1 MLFKILK
8 GDSSRISTDVTPF
21 HEGYAYVTAN
31 DGGFYID
38 MNNGT
43 ADERIRINPTATQ
56 VTMKKWTSA
65 DFLVMPVKGDLITLN
80 LDGSDRQYRV
90 LKIVDGTTVEV
101 LGMWNL
107 STSTAFDSGGTNTY
121 SGKTLDT
128 YLNTTWYNTLSITA
142 KNAIVPKNINQYGY
156 SEGSYNESTH
166 SSYADYSTKFLKA
179 NVGNRY
185 VYALDVEDIEMYF
198 GGTGGSAS
206 DKTAGTFSTADIWTL
221 YWGTTS
227 RPSTQAS
234 LWLRSSSPKGSNIAN
249 YAWCVRGYSGNIMQT
264 YVDADTPNRVAL
276 QIDLSK
282 IPFTIGG

>member
-65 DFLVMPVKGDLITLN
+65 DFPVMPVKGDLITLN
-80 LDGSDRQYRV
+80 LDGSNRQYRV

-101 LGMWNL
+101 LTMWNVG
-107 STSTAFDSGGTNTY
+107 TSVVFNSDNIGTY
-121 SGKTLDT
+121 SGSTLDT
-128 YLNTTWYNTLSITA
+128 YLNTTWYNTLSSEA
-142 KNAIVPKNINQYGY
+142 KNAITPKNINQYQYGY
-156 SEGSYNESTH
+156 GSSTYNESTH
-166 SSYADYSTKFLKA
+166 PSYADYSAKTLKA
-179 NVGNRY
+179 NVGERNVY
-185 VYALDVEDIEMYF
+185 VLDIEDIEMYF
-198 GGTGGSAS
+198 GGTGGSV
-206 DKTAGTFSTADIWTL
+206 DNKTPSTFSTADL
-221 YWGTTS
+221 LLMYWNRRS
-227 RPSTQAS
+227 SISEMP
-234 LWLRSSSPKGSNIAN
+234 WLRSAFANDAAYAWSVSGINGGHIVLVSPKTA
-249 YAWCVRGYSGNIMQT
+249 YPVHA
-264 YVDADTPNRVAL
+264 AF